1 MVSCWHPKRMGSWIF
16 WDRGLSDEGCFYIAH
31 EHWSPR
37 SVRKLV
43 SLGEAELGLCCRTR
57 NKHVCP
63 VCVLVS
69 ANVVSTGQ
77 SSQE

>member
-1 MVSCWHPKRMGSWIF
+1 MF
-16 WDRGLSDEGCFYIAH
+16 NLSCFYIAH
-31 EHWSPR
+31 EQWSPR

-43 SLGEAELGLCCRTR
+43 ILGEADLGLYCCTR
-57 NKHVCP
+57 NVHVCP

-77 SSQE
+77 SLLRNNLH